1 MDWVS
6 AVTRIVVFNLNHRNT
21 LFLNDPMYIFGQ
33 KMKSMKKSYL
43 LFIVFMLFNYPIVA
57 QHFSGGIMG
66 GLGATT
72 VAGDRS
78 GGYNKLGLYGGAF
91 VNLMISQQSS
101 LQMEL
106 AFFQKGAQSRQNPDQ
121 TDLSQYRLRL
131 SYVELPFV
139 YQYRLGPLSAEIGIS
154 FDFLIRH
161 TEEVNYQFVERAI
174 WKLMTFNSILGVKY
188 DLTDKITLSLRKI
201 NSINS
206 IHRGTYT
213 GNKWRYIKSNMG
225 AFNDAYLLS
234 VYYRL

>member
-1 MDWVS
+1 MKIS
-6 AVTRIVVFNLNHRNT
+6 YALLI
-21 LFLNDPMYIFGQ
+21 LFLLFGY
-33 KMKSMKKSYL
+33 S
-43 LFIVFMLFNYPIVA
+43 IVA
-57 QHFSGGIMG
+57 QQFKGGVMG

-78 GGYNKLGLYGGAF
+78 GGYNKMGLYGGAY
-91 VNLMISQQSS
+91 VNLMVSQQSS

-121 TDLSQYRLRL
+121 AVLSQYRLRF
-131 SYVELPFV
+131 SYVELPFL
-139 YQYRLGPLSAEIGIS
+139 YQHHFGPLRVELGIS

-161 TEEVNYQFVERAI
+161 TEEVNYQLVDRNI
-174 WKLMTFNSILGVKY
+174 WKGMTFNSILGVKY
-188 DLTDKITLSLRKI
+188 GLTDRITLSLRKI

-213 GNKWRYIKSNMG
+213 GNVWRYVKRNMG

-234 VYYRL
+234 VYYKL

>member
-1 MDWVS
+1 
-6 AVTRIVVFNLNHRNT
+6 
-21 LFLNDPMYIFGQ
+21 
-33 KMKSMKKSYL
+33 MKKIL
-43 LFIVFMLFNYPIVA
+43 AFIICFLFFGYSLVA
-57 QHFSGGIMG
+57 QQFTGGIMG
-66 GLGATT
+66 GLAATT

-78 GGYNKLGLYGGAF
+78 GGYNKLGLYGGAY
-91 VNLMISQQSS
+91 VNLMVNQHSN

-121 TDLSQYRLRL
+121 TILSQYRLRL

-139 YQYRLGPLSAEIGIS
+139 YQYRFGPLRAEAGIS
-154 FDFLIRH
+154 FDFLIGH
-161 TEEVNYQFVERAI
+161 TEEVNYQYVDRDI
-174 WKLMTFNSILGVKY
+174 WKGMTFNSILGVKY
-188 DLTDKITLSLRKI
+188 DLTQKITLSLRKT

-213 GNKWRYIKSNMG
+213 GNVWRFFRKNMG